1 MCNDSDYD
9 SQKHIRHQRCFS
21 VREFGIIPKDEFA
34 GSSLQRK
41 KQEPKPKK
49 KKETKANRP
58 H

>member
-9 SQKHIRHQRCFS
+9 SQNTYTS
-21 VREFGIIPKDEFA
+21 VFRFEFGIIPKEEFA

-41 KQEPKPKK
+41 KQEPKPKQK
-49 KKETKANRP
+49 KKANRP